1 MALMDILEAAQGGAL
16 FDNAGAAVGLSAGDA
31 AKAMK
36 ALCPAIATQLKAKSQ
51 EDAGTFDAL
60 LDLLEDD
67 ADGSLIDDPGSLNGG
82 EATADGNAILDQIY
96 GSRQAAISEMRKL
109 APQLAELVLVKI
121 APISATAVLGAL
133 GKSQAAMP
141 LVGAAP
147 AAASEGGGLLGT
159 IVSELIKGAVQ
170 GAARSL
176 APRRR
181 RRRSTTSYFGTKRRR
196 KTARKRKSSRTPTL
210 EDVFGEI
217 LGTKRR

>member
-1 MALMDILEAAQGGAL
+1 MALMDILAGAQSGAL
-16 FDNAGAAVGLSAGDA
+16 YANAGAAVGLSAGDA

-36 ALCPAIATQLKAKSQ
+36 ALCPAIAVQLKAKSQ

-67 ADGSLIDDPGSLNGG
+67 ADGSLIDDTASLSGG
-82 EATADGNAILDQIY
+82 EATADGNAILDHIY

-109 APQLAELVLVKI
+109 APQLAELALVRI

-133 GKSQAAMP
+133 AKNQAAMP
-141 LVGAAP
+141 LVGAVP

-159 IVSELIKGAVQ
+159 IVSELIKGVVQ

-181 RRRSTTSYFGTKRRR
+181 RRRSTTSYFGTKRKR
-196 KTARKRKSSRTPTL
+196 KTTRKRSRTPTL

>member
-1 MALMDILEAAQGGAL
+1 MALMDILAGAQGGAL
-16 FDNAGAAVGLSAGDA
+16 FANAGAAVGISTTDA

-36 ALCPAIATQLKAKSQ
+36 ALCPAIAVQLKAKSQ
-51 EDAGTFDAL
+51 EDSGTFEAL
-60 LDLLEDD
+60 LDLLEDN
-67 ADGSLIDDPGSLNGG
+67 ADGSLIDDPAALSGG
-82 EATADGNAILDQIY
+82 EAIADGNAILDQIY

-109 APQLAELVLVKI
+109 APQVAELALVKI

-133 GKSQAAMP
+133 AKSQTVMP
-141 LVGAAP
+141 LAGAAL
-147 AAASEGGGLLGT
+147 AASSEGGGLLGT

-181 RRRSTTSYFGTKRRR
+181 RRRSTTSYFGTKRKR
-196 KTARKRKSSRTPTL
+196 KTTRKRKSRTPTL